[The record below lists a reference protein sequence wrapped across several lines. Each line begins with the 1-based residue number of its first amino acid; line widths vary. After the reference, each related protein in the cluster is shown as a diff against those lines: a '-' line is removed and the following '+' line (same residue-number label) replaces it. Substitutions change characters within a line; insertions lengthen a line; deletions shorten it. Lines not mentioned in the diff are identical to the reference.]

1 MRSEKPSICPSWSH
15 FVSGLKFNCLFSLIV
30 QFFGESDVTF
40 GGKLWVYGCWLVGTF
55 ASMRK
60 PVLLNIIQ
68 LHKES
73 YNEAVT
79 LRELWA
85 CLHC

>member
-1 MRSEKPSICPSWSH
+1 
-15 FVSGLKFNCLFSLIV
+15 VGGLKFNCVFSLIV

-79 LRELWA
+79 LREYGLVFTVDPDA
-85 CLHC
+85 NTKQAHQ